1 MSGYQI
7 SDDAM
12 FLDEEDELYGYG
24 ILNVHKN
31 TFVSLLGSGPAGADS
46 ELFNEPE
53 EAINHLK
60 QLKADLGSV
69 NHLRIVRVHLDN
81 EVDKQA
87 SERIN

>member
-1 MSGYQI
+1 MSESQS

-24 ILNVHKN
+24 ILNVHKD
-31 TFVSLLGSGPAGADS
+31 TFVSLLGSGPAGSDS
-46 ELFNEPE
+46 DLFNEPE
-53 EAINHLK
+53 EAIEHLDEL
-60 QLKADLGSV
+60 QADLGSV

-87 SERIN
+87 SERVN

>member
-1 MSGYQI
+1 MSESQP

-31 TFVSLLGSGPAGADS
+31 TFVSLLGSGPAGTDS
-46 ELFNEPE
+46 ELFNDPE
-53 EAINHLK
+53 EAIEHLEEL
-60 QLKADLGSV
+60 QADLGSI

-87 SERIN
+87 SDRIN